1 MDLSITIADYS
12 NEQHANDIATLLNE
26 YALDPMGGGAALNE
40 DVKTRLASALAGVPH
55 AFSILCYV
63 DGRPAGLANCF
74 QGFSTF
80 NCRPLMNI
88 HDLVV
93 RSEYRGQGI
102 SQRLLEKIEEEAR
115 QRDCCK
121 ITLEVLEGNEVAQN
135 AYLKSGFTAYQLDP
149 TQGKALF
156 WQKPV

>member
-1 MDLSITIADYS
+1 MNLSIIIADYS
-12 NEQHANDIATLLNE
+12 NEQHARDIATLLNE
-26 YALDPMGGGAALNE
+26 YALDPMGGGTALHK
-40 DVKTRLASALAGVPH
+40 DVKTMLASALAEVPQ
-55 AFSILCYV
+55 AFSVLCYV

-80 NCRPLMNI
+80 KCRPLINI

-135 AYLKSGFTAYQLDP
+135 AYLKSGFAAYQLDP